1 MKRGHQPHG
10 GRSDDHFDK
19 EAALAGMQGRFSD
32 FYSQWTVL
40 KPRAGELRGACPIHG
55 GDGPN
60 FAVDAG
66 TGVWF
71 CHSACQEGG
80 DVFDFL
86 MRREALTFPDAL
98 AAVAEFAGVV
108 GMKQP
113 TARPATPRRIA
124 ATYAYTDEQGVLLY
138 QAVRYEPK
146 GFSQR
151 RPADGGT
158 WTQSLG
164 DVRRVLYRLPEV
176 LATVHAARAVYICE
190 GEKDADALATLG
202 LCATTA
208 PMGARKW
215 EEGYTESLCGAG
227 VIILPD
233 NDRDGREHGQIVAKA
248 LYGRV
253 KRVRVVEL
261 PGLPEK
267 GDVSDWLA
275 AGGTKEDLLPLVKA
289 TQDWAPAAEFSMS
302 APSAAG
308 DCPDG
313 EWLDPTPFADADL
326 PPFPTE
332 ALPTALAAMVGDVA
346 RCVQVP
352 IDQVAVLALSA
363 LAAASAHCCRVEIMP
378 EYCEPLNLY
387 VACIAEPGERK
398 THTLNPLKAPL
409 EAAERGRVEAARADI
424 AQAEGQFA
432 IEEKRLTHLRELAA
446 KAKTSAEREAAR
458 SEAGD
463 VAANRTQVPPKPRL
477 LVGGDVTPEQLVMM
491 LAEQK
496 GRLALFDDEGG
507 IFGILAGRY
516 SDGNANLDAILKAH
530 TGGQIRV
537 DRRSHEPIYVARACL
552 TIGLAVQPDVLTSLS
567 DTPAFRG
574 RGLLGRFLYVLPR
587 SMAGR
592 RTMDYRPPDRSAR
605 AGYDALIRRLLA
617 LPQSD
622 PEQAGPVL
630 SLSPEAFAVH
640 KKFSDLVDRRQSE
653 GRDLAGIRDWG
664 SKLAG
669 QVARIAG
676 AFHLAEHISQPRP
689 WDVRLG
695 EETMLAAWAVGEFL
709 IPHALAAYG
718 QLREDPARRLA
729 RRVLGWIGRAQVQTF
744 SLRLCQRALTGGAG
758 VTADETQAA
767 LSELSERGYIALQEP
782 LPRIGAGRKPSP
794 IYRVNPALVPDRP
807 QEAHGGE
814 HSDNSD
820 EMDLN

>member
-1 MKRGHQPHG
+1 MPGLDR
-10 GRSDDHFDK
+10 DDL
-19 EAALAGMQGRFSD
+19 EAALVGRFAE
-32 FYSQWTVL
+32 FYGQWTVL
-40 KPRAGELRGACPIHG
+40 KLRAGGMRGACPIHG

-60 FAVDAG
+60 FAVNLG
-66 TGVWF
+66 TGLWF
-71 CHSACQEGG
+71 CHSACREGG
-80 DVFDFL
+80 NVFDFL
-86 MRREALTFPDAL
+86 MRREGLTFPEAL
-98 AAVAEFAGVV
+98 AAVAEFTGAAEGVR
-108 GMKQP
+108 Q
-113 TARPATPRRIA
+113 RPARTSPARIA
-124 ATYAYTDEQGVLLY
+124 ATYDYTDEGGTLLY

-146 GFSQR
+146 GFAQR
-151 RPADGGT
+151 RPAGEDT
-158 WTQSLG
+158 WTYKLD

-176 LATVHAARAVYICE
+176 LATVHAAKPVYICE
-190 GEKDADALATLG
+190 GEKDADALAALG

-215 EEGYTESLCGAG
+215 DDGYTETLCGAG

-233 NDRDGREHGQIVAKA
+233 NDPDGREHGQIVARA
-248 LYGRV
+248 IHGRV

-261 PGLPEK
+261 PGLPVK

-275 AGGTKEDLLPLVKA
+275 AGGTKEQLLTLVKV
-289 TQDWAPAAEFSMS
+289 TPDWMPMAEGAPLGDAD
-302 APSAAG
+302 AG
-308 DCPDG
+308 DCSEEG
-313 EWLDPTPFADADL
+313 WLAPVPFADADL

-332 ALPTALAAMVGDVA
+332 ALPPALGAMVRDIA

-352 IDQVAVLALSA
+352 IEQPGVLALAA
-363 LAAASAHCCRVEIMP
+363 LAAACAHSCRVEIMP

-398 THTLNPLKAPL
+398 THTLNPLKAPH
-409 EAAERGRVEAARADI
+409 EAAEWGRAEAARADI
-424 AQAEGQFA
+424 AQAEGLFA
-432 IEEKRLTHLRELAA
+432 IEEKRLTHLREAAA
-446 KAKTSAEREAAR
+446 KGKTSVEREAAR

-463 VAANRTQVPPKPRL
+463 LAANRTQVPPKPRL
-477 LVGGDVTPEQLVMM
+477 VVGGDVTPEQLVML

-592 RTMDYRPPDRSAR
+592 RTMDYRHPDQSAR
-605 AGYDALIRRLLA
+605 TGYDALIRQLLA
-617 LPQSD
+617 LPPSD
-622 PEQAGPVL
+622 PEQAGPL
-630 SLSPEAFAVH
+630 LRLSPAAFAVH
-640 KKFSDLVDRRQSE
+640 QEFSDSVDRRQGE
-653 GRDLAGIRDWG
+653 GGDLAGIRDWG

-676 AFHLAEHISQPRP
+676 TFHLVGHISQAHP
-689 WDVRLG
+689 WDVPLG
-695 EETMLAAWAVGEFL
+695 EETMTAAWAVGEFL

-718 QLREDPARRLA
+718 QLREDPMRRLA
-729 RRVLGWIGRAQVQTF
+729 RRALGWIGRARERTF
-744 SLRLCQRALTGGAG
+744 SLRSCQRALTGGTG

-782 LPRIGAGRKPSP
+782 RLRSGAGRKPSP
-794 IYRVNPALVPDRP
+794 VYVVNPAL
-807 QEAHGGE
+807 AHDWE
-814 HSDNSD
+814 
-820 EMDLN
+820 